1 MTKRTLG
8 ISLYPDHSDFEQ
20 DRAYLDI
27 AAQAGFTRLFVS
39 MLEVQASKTRVTEK
53 YQRLIQHAHQLGFK
67 TTLDVAPN
75 IFDQL
80 GVSYQDLSYFASL
93 GADAL
98 RLDAGFDGH
107 EEA

>member
-39 MLEVQASKTRVTEK
+39 MLEVQDSK
-53 YQRLIQHAHQLGFK
+53 
-67 TTLDVAPN
+67 
-75 IFDQL
+75 
-80 GVSYQDLSYFASL
+80 GVYDI
-93 GADAL
+93 
-98 RLDAGFDGH
+98 
-107 EEA
+107 